1 MRGARVGFL
10 KVVREDFAAV
20 SERRIHRPK
29 ISPATDAMTG
39 IMARRFTPVVAG
51 LAAGAGVYSL
61 LRWRRN
67 KASQNETE
75 TLRHA
80 SELIDQAGLESF
92 PASDPPCWTLGED
105 RTE

>member
-1 MRGARVGFL
+1 MAGF
-10 KVVREDFAAV
+10 
-20 SERRIHRPK
+20 
-29 ISPATDAMTG
+29 
-39 IMARRFTPVVAG
+39 MARRIAPVVVG

-75 TLRHA
+75 TQRHA

-105 RTE
+105 QPG